1 MYGLK
6 REEIH
11 VLDCIFR
18 KYAKDIIWVKLFGS
32 RARGDFQESSDV
44 DLAFLLKK
52 PILHLIRDDFE
63 QSLLPYTVDLIDYSQ
78 QGNSLLGKKIDR
90 DGKILFLTNAQGDVQ
105 MTNERIVLKF
115 MEYQKAVGKL
125 KVAIAK
131 NPELDDLYLDGTI
144 QRFEFAYELA
154 WKLMK
159 DYLIYEGIASS
170 SPRSCIREGFK
181 LGLIQEPEKWLDML
195 EKRNLSSHT
204 YNEMTA
210 NEIYQ
215 LIRDVYIHLFTAL
228 ELVMQE
234 KIAEG

>member
-1 MYGLK
+1 M
-6 REEIH
+6 
-11 VLDCIFR
+11 F
-18 KYAKDIIWVKLFGS
+18 S
-32 RARGDFQESSDV
+32 
-44 DLAFLLKK
+44 
-52 PILHLIRDDFE
+52 
-63 QSLLPYTVDLIDYSQ
+63 
-78 QGNSLLGKKIDR
+78 
-90 DGKILFLTNAQGDVQ
+90 
-105 MTNERIVLKF
+105 
-115 MEYQKAVGKL
+115 
-125 KVAIAK
+125 
-131 NPELDDLYLDGTI
+131 
-144 QRFEFAYELA
+144 YELA